1 VSVFALEE
9 NCILVKDVA
18 KYHCWFAQSCAG
30 FASDSHF
37 AVVCGRDF
45 AKNDVSEQD
54 VETCSKESGNP
65 STERLANDGNLVVND
80 YEDLKSTGYLEVVTL
95 IAFDVNI
102 VVS

>member
-1 VSVFALEE
+1 MLRNTTAGLPR
-9 NCILVKDVA
+9 VA
-18 KYHCWFAQSCAG
+18 Q
-30 FASDSHF
+30 ASRVIRTLL